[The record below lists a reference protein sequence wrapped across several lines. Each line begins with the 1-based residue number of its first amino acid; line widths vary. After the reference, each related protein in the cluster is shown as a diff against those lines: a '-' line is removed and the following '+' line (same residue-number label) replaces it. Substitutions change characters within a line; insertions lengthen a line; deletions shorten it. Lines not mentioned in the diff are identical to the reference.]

1 MKSKKFFWLEENL
14 TILFTHSSR
23 MLLLPVIKRMAL
35 LIDFKKALYEN
46 NRNYKKILDELFKDV
61 ELDSNPILFIY
72 YLNPNLG
79 D

>member
-1 MKSKKFFWLEENL
+1 
-14 TILFTHSSR
+14 
-23 MLLLPVIKRMAL
+23 MAL